1 MSAGVSNNNHFAQW
15 LSRHATALTSIAPDA
30 PLDDLEPLKGMIGAA
45 RVVAIGESS
54 HFIREFWLMR
64 ERILRFLVERCG
76 FTVFAFEFGFSEAA
90 AVDNWTRGDGDD
102 DDLGQLVAEMLPL
115 GFAEQLRWLRRH
127 NAHVA
132 DVVSFAGVDI
142 PAAGGSLLP
151 ALEPLDEYVRIVDPE
166 SMPRMAEAL
175 RIARKFSGNTMATAS
190 PAWARLDAAEQNA
203 LTGTLMRLQIRFRAA
218 ALLYI
223 SRSDQLSYETALRQ
237 LESACYADYH
247 FSAMADLYAG
257 RGLPADTTGREIYMA
272 ESVRWHLNHAAP
284 DSRMVLQAHNAHIQ
298 KTAISYEGQLSAF
311 PMGQHLKQMLGNDY
325 FAIALTSTSGQTADM
340 LLDEKAKFGF
350 AIKNQKLPP
359 PPKSSLE
366 ESFVNAKLG
375 LSLADLRAAPHNCQ
389 GIPCRIQMQ
398 GSLLETPV
406 LKAFDAVINV
416 PDTTVI
422 DNVLQ

>member
-1 MSAGVSNNNHFAQW
+1 MSARVSNNNHFAQW
-15 LSRHATALTSIAPDA
+15 LSRHAAALTSMAPDA
-30 PLDDLEPLKGMIGAA
+30 PLDDLEPLKGMIGSA

-76 FTVFAFEFGFSEAA
+76 FTVFAFEFGFSEGV
-90 AVDNWTRGDGDD
+90 AVNAWARGAGGDD
-102 DDLGQLVAEMLPL
+102 DLDQLLAEMLPL

-127 NAHVA
+127 NAHA
-132 DVVSFAGVDI
+132 TDVVSFAGVDL

-151 ALEPLDEYVRIVDPE
+151 ALEPLAEYVRTVDPE
-166 SMPRMAEAL
+166 SMPRLEDAL
-175 RIARKFSGNTMATAS
+175 CIASKFSGNTMATAS

-203 LTGTLMRLQIRFRAA
+203 LTSTLTRLQIRFRAA

-237 LESACYADYH
+237 LEAACYADYH

-257 RGLPADTTGREIYMA
+257 RGLTADTTDREIYMA
-272 ESVRWHLNHAAP
+272 ESVRWHLDHAAP

-298 KTAISYEGQLSAF
+298 KTAISYDGQLSAF
-311 PMGQHLKQMLGNDY
+311 PMGQHLKQMMGDDY

-350 AIKNQKLPP
+350 TVKSQTLPP
-359 PPKSSLE
+359 PHKGSLE

-375 LSLADLRAAPHNCQ
+375 LSLADLRSAPHNSQ
-389 GIPCRIQMQ
+389 GIPDRIQMQ
-398 GSLLETPV
+398 GSFLETPV
-406 LKAFDAVINV
+406 LEAFDAVINV